1 MNKKLIGL
9 TGGIGSGKSY
19 VSSKLQAKGI
29 PVYDCDAEAKR
40 LMIERMDVVETLV
53 SRFGRDVYEWADER
67 PVSVNRAVFAARLF
81 SDSEALEWVNSVVH
95 PVVTADLLN
104 WHAQQN
110 VPLVFVESA
119 ILLESH
125 LDDVVDA
132 IVIVDAPRELRIAR
146 VMRRNHCTEEQV
158 TERMARQQSDETL
171 REHADFVILNDG
183 SADLDEQ
190 IAACLAALS

>member
-1 MNKKLIGL
+1 MKKKLIGL

-19 VSSKLQAKGI
+19 VSSKLQARGI

-40 LMIERMDVVETLV
+40 LMIERMEVVDTLV
-53 SRFGRDVYEWADER
+53 SRFGRDVYEWANER

-104 WHAQQN
+104 WYAQQN

-132 IVIVDAPRELRIAR
+132 IVVVDAPRELRIAR

-171 REHADFVILNDG
+171 REHADFIIRNVG
-183 SADLDEQ
+183 SDDLDEQ
-190 IAACLAALS
+190 ITACLAALS